1 MSSVNLSSFIDMLRL
16 GCNNIAKNYEYINQL
31 NVFPVP
37 DGDTGTNMKVTITE
51 AIKKLENEK
60 SHIKSFS
67 ELGKNF
73 TRDLLLFSRGN
84 SGVIFSQIMKGFF
97 SNIIV
102 NKTSNNSELSIE
114 DVANAFIVAQEVA
127 YKNVSKP
134 VEGTMLTVARLIS
147 NEFKSQK
154 NRPKTLEKLFEQAVK
169 VAWQAV
175 KKTPQMLPVL
185 KASGVVDSGAYGFAC
200 FLEGMLSYYGGESNL
215 DDNTLSTI
223 EIKFNKFKEQHANE
237 DEFGYCTEYVLR
249 LGLKINQTVE
259 KQKFHQKKFESKVN
273 RIANSVVIA
282 SDKDNGFVK
291 VHAHTLKP
299 HLLLEMGL
307 NYGEFEFV
315 KIDNMNLQVNNKNNS
330 PTKRVLKPAIV
341 ATVPT
346 EAFAERIR
354 EDHDINAILC
364 TDDTGAPSVFSL
376 LEAVKLTN
384 SSNVIFLLH
393 DKNYFLSANET
404 IKQLKHQKINADY
417 VITANPVESIAALT
431 VFNSDLS
438 IHTNVKAMK
447 RFIKEFASATIT
459 QASKSY
465 KENKVMVNKNDFI
478 AVTNKSIIASESQLT
493 DCFFKTIDILSKK
506 VKKPEFF
513 LAYYGKD
520 ITEQDAKKMQAL
532 VEKKYKLFCEFSPGE
547 QKVFSYIMGIQ

>member
-169 VAWQAV
+169 VA
-175 KKTPQMLPVL
+175 
-185 KASGVVDSGAYGFAC
+185 
-200 FLEGMLSYYGGESNL
+200 
-215 DDNTLSTI
+215 
-223 EIKFNKFKEQHANE
+223 
-237 DEFGYCTEYVLR
+237 
-249 LGLKINQTVE
+249 
-259 KQKFHQKKFESKVN
+259 
-273 RIANSVVIA
+273 
-282 SDKDNGFVK
+282 
-291 VHAHTLKP
+291 
-299 HLLLEMGL
+299 
-307 NYGEFEFV
+307 
-315 KIDNMNLQVNNKNNS
+315 
-330 PTKRVLKPAIV
+330 
-341 ATVPT
+341 
-346 EAFAERIR
+346 
-354 EDHDINAILC
+354 
-364 TDDTGAPSVFSL
+364 
-376 LEAVKLTN
+376 
-384 SSNVIFLLH
+384 
-393 DKNYFLSANET
+393 
-404 IKQLKHQKINADY
+404 
-417 VITANPVESIAALT
+417 
-431 VFNSDLS
+431 
-438 IHTNVKAMK
+438 
-447 RFIKEFASATIT
+447 
-459 QASKSY
+459 
-465 KENKVMVNKNDFI
+465 
-478 AVTNKSIIASESQLT
+478 
-493 DCFFKTIDILSKK
+493 
-506 VKKPEFF
+506 
-513 LAYYGKD
+513 
-520 ITEQDAKKMQAL
+520 
-532 VEKKYKLFCEFSPGE
+532 
-547 QKVFSYIMGIQ
+547 